1 MLGCERWPRGSCP
14 SLLPP
19 PSWQSPPSNAP
30 ASIALNTSMN
40 FSLDSDP
47 GLKVFKPTSL
57 LIPHMV
63 QVALVLPARCQSWPC
78 ILQWL
83 SQLLS
88 LLQYK
93 WHETTPAAIRNRADA
108 TVALPSLGL
117 HSSNIDSPPSLG
129 LHLPK
134 IKLPPCTN
142 SRPLTCCRD
151 WTHAL

>member
-1 MLGCERWPRGSCP
+1 MASRIASFA
-14 SLLPP
+14 
-19 PSWQSPPSNAP
+19 AP
-30 ASIALNTSMN
+30 ASIVTKSAFKRARLHRIEYFYELQPRFRSWAQ
-40 FSLDSDP
+40 SLQ
-47 GLKVFKPTSL
+47 PTSL

-63 QVALVLPARCQSWPC
+63 QVALVLPARCQSWLC

-129 LHLPK
+129 LHLPN
-134 IKLPPCTN
+134 IKLPPGTN